1 MFPVPPER
9 LSQGRNTNISSLFAK
24 GFGTIK
30 KRHHV
35 PVHGDGTSAHTDATP
50 CAAKDLVI
58 KHVSSCIIII
68 YTFAEET
75 EMISLANGLK
85 NVFYFRGGR
94 DINSPHYAEML

>member
-1 MFPVPPER
+1 MK
-9 LSQGRNTNISSLFAK
+9 SN
-24 GFGTIK
+24 
-30 KRHHV
+30 HV
-35 PVHGDGTSAHTDATP
+35 PVHEGWTSAQTDATP
-50 CAAKDLVI
+50 HAAKDLVI

-94 DINSPHYAEML
+94 DINSPHYVEML